1 MTNQSDQYLSELLQE
16 AQRGDRASLNTLCKE
31 IEKILHGYFWN
42 KFQDKNIVDD
52 LSQETYIRL
61 FHAIQNVIEP
71 TKFRSFVT
79 KIAIHVSQDF
89 LRQKY
94 RTREEK
100 LDGFS
105 TEDDSS
111 VSQEK
116 AVDPIEMDEEVIQD
130 IDLKNALSK
139 LTNRSRQI
147 LLLKIDG
154 YKYEEIA
161 KEIGISVSGVKMQV
175 QRSLELLRSSYFC
188 VTFFVFI
195 STILVKIMGVK

>member
-1 MTNQSDQYLSELLQE
+1 MTKQSDQYLSELLQE
-16 AQRGDRASLNTLCKE
+16 AQRGDRTSLNTLCKE
-31 IEKILHGYFWN
+31 IETILRGYFWN

-61 FHAIQNVIEP
+61 FHAIPNVKEP

-79 KIAIHVSQDF
+79 KIAVHVSQDF

-94 RTREEK
+94 RVREVK
-100 LDGFS
+100 LEGYS
-105 TEDDSS
+105 GEEDSPTTQD
-111 VSQEK
+111 K
-116 AVDPIEMDEEVIQD
+116 AIDPIEMDEEVILD
-130 IDLKNALSK
+130 IDLKKAMNK
-139 LTNRSRQI
+139 LNDRSRRI
-147 LLLKIDG
+147 LLMKIDG

-175 QRSLELLRSSYFC
+175 QRSIEHLRSSFFC

-195 STILVKIMGVK
+195 STILIKALG